1 MVKSEVKK
9 TELYMKIRKLNFFFN
24 FKMKSEYT
32 LG

>member
-24 FKMKSEYT
+24 FKMKFE
-32 LG
+32 